1 MVLLMKYTVNGLNN
15 NNKYYKGEK
24 MIKGLGIVISIFIIT
39 LLASIPLGLIIAL
52 LRRSKYKLIELIAR
66 LYILVMRG
74 TPLLLQLIV
83 IFYGLPLLGVTFD
96 RFTSGIIAF
105 LLNYAAYF
113 AEIFRG
119 GIESID
125 KGQREAAAVL
135 GFDKITMFKRIIL
148 PQVIK
153 IILAPIS
160 NEVITLIKDTSL
172 VYILGLNDILRL
184 AQIQSIRE
192 VSLLPLLEVGFIYL
206 ALVAVITQGFK
217 LLEKKYS
224 YYR

>member
-1 MVLLMKYTVNGLNN
+1 
-15 NNKYYKGEK
+15 
-24 MIKGLGIVISIFIIT
+24 MIKGLGIVISIFIMT
-39 LLASIPLGLIIAL
+39 LLVSIPLGLIIAL
-52 LRRSKYKLIELIAR
+52 LRRSKYKLIKFIAK

-125 KGQREAAAVL
+125 KGQREAAVVL
-135 GFDKITMFKRIIL
+135 GFDKITMYKRIIL

-153 IILAPIS
+153 IILAPMS

-192 VSLLPLLEVGFIYL
+192 VSLVPLLEVGFIYL

-224 YYR
+224 YYRWGR

>member
-1 MVLLMKYTVNGLNN
+1 
-15 NNKYYKGEK
+15 

-39 LLASIPLGLIIAL
+39 LLASIPLGLIIAI
-52 LRRSKYKLIELIAR
+52 LRRSKYKLIKFISK

-83 IFYGLPLLGVTFD
+83 IFYGLPLLVITFD

-125 KGQREAAAVL
+125 KGQREAAVVL
-135 GFDKITMFKRIIL
+135 GFDKITMYKRIIL

-153 IILAPIS
+153 IILAPMS

-192 VSLLPLLEVGFIYL
+192 VSLVPLLEVVFIYL

>member
-1 MVLLMKYTVNGLNN
+1 
-15 NNKYYKGEK
+15 
-24 MIKGLGIVISIFIIT
+24 MINGLGIVLSFFIIT
-39 LLASIPLGLIIAL
+39 LALSIPFGFIIAI
-52 LRRSKYKLIELIAR
+52 LRRSKIKPIQYMSKF
-66 LYILVMRG
+66 YILVMRG

-83 IFYGLPLLGVTFD
+83 IFYGLPLLGITFD

-105 LLNYAAYF
+105 FLNYAAYF

-119 GIESID
+119 GIDSID
-125 KGQREAAAVL
+125 KGQREAALVL
-135 GFDKITMFKRIIL
+135 GFDKITMYKRIIL

-153 IILAPIS
+153 RILAPMS

-192 VSLLPLLEVGFIYL
+192 VSLFPLIEVGIIYL
-206 ALVAVITQGFK
+206 ILVSIITQGFK
-217 LLEKKYS
+217 ILENKYS

>member
-1 MVLLMKYTVNGLNN
+1 MHNC
-15 NNKYYKGEK
+15 
-24 MIKGLGIVISIFIIT
+24 I
-39 LLASIPLGLIIAL
+39 
-52 LRRSKYKLIELIAR
+52 
-66 LYILVMRG
+66 
-74 TPLLLQLIV
+74 
-83 IFYGLPLLGVTFD
+83 
-96 RFTSGIIAF
+96 

-125 KGQREAAAVL
+125 KGQREAAVVL
-135 GFDKITMFKRIIL
+135 GFDKITMYKRIIL

-153 IILAPIS
+153 IILAPMS

-192 VSLLPLLEVGFIYL
+192 VSLVPLLEVGFIYL

-224 YYR
+224 YYRWGR

>member
-1 MVLLMKYTVNGLNN
+1 
-15 NNKYYKGEK
+15 
-24 MIKGLGIVISIFIIT
+24 MINGLGIVLSFFIIT
-39 LLASIPLGLIIAL
+39 LALSIPFGFIIAI
-52 LRRSKYKLIELIAR
+52 LRRSKIKLIQYISKF
-66 LYILVMRG
+66 YILVMRG

-83 IFYGLPLLGVTFD
+83 IFYGLPLLGITFD

-105 LLNYAAYF
+105 FLNYAAYF

-119 GIESID
+119 GIDSID
-125 KGQREAAAVL
+125 KGQREAALVL
-135 GFDKITMFKRIIL
+135 GFDKITMYKRIIL

-153 IILAPIS
+153 RILAPMS

-192 VSLLPLLEVGFIYL
+192 VSLFPLIEVGIIYL
-206 ALVAVITQGFK
+206 ILVSIITQGFK
-217 LLEKKYS
+217 ILENKYS